1 MAAVTLAQLISRS
14 RNRANME
21 RSSFVS
27 DSELTDYINEAAM
40 RLHELVAAAYGNEY
54 VKSVS
59 SGNTVAGT
67 SDYALPSDF
76 FKLTG
81 VDMTFNGKVRSLK
94 KYMETE
100 RNTYKNMAT
109 TSWLSIPR
117 YKLDNSN
124 IRFLPAP
131 NSALAYSIIYIPL
144 LQVTA
149 AGPTIVNKFTY
160 TNTSDTVNFPNGWEK
175 FITLYAAIE
184 CLDKEESETRH
195 LKQKLAT
202 WEAELK
208 QIADNRDAGQPMHTT
223 DVECEDVD
231 PRWW

>member
-59 SGNTVAGT
+59 TGTTTAGQ
-67 SDYALPSDF
+67 SDYNLPSDF

-81 VDMTFNGKVRSLK
+81 VDMTFNGKEVALK
-94 KYMETE
+94 RYMEPE
-100 RNTYKNMAT
+100 RNAYKNMAT

-117 YKLDNSN
+117 YKLDNAKV
-124 IRFLPAP
+124 RFLPAP
-131 NSALAYSIIYIPL
+131 NASISYSIIYIPL
-144 LQVTA
+144 LQVTHNSSV
-149 AGPTIVNKFTY
+149 VNKFTY
-160 TNTSDTVNFPNGWEK
+160 TDTSDTVNFPNGWEK

-208 QIADNRDAGQPMHTT
+208 QIAEDRDAGQPMHAIDT
-223 DVECEDVD
+223 EREDVD